1 MAEKKVN
8 LGCGPVFVDSPDW
21 VNLDVSAPSPAVR
34 NANLL
39 DRLPMQDQSA
49 DVLYSSHFLEHVPR
63 TSVPSVL
70 EECFR
75 ILNSGGKIRL
85 VLPDLENMAREYL
98 NRRDSGDED
107 KADFVV
113 MELIDQCVR
122 RESGGELGRFYQ
134 ALRVSPDGGSAEMID
149 YVRERVGDDLRAVG
163 KGKGSMGLSS
173 KLRRILSVLPNR
185 LQRVWI
191 KLVLKALPKA
201 FRAQNVSLAQVGER
215 HHWVWD
221 FHQLS
226 SALEEAGFVDIQ
238 RQSAESSTIGEF
250 PFYPLDLDVDGAP
263 RKGNESMYVE
273 ARKP

>member
-1 MAEKKVN
+1 
-8 LGCGPVFVDSPDW
+8 
-21 VNLDVSAPSPAVR
+21 
-34 NANLL
+34 
-39 DRLPMQDQSA
+39 MQDQSA

-98 NRRDSGDED
+98 NRRDSGDEG

-134 ALRVSPDGGSAEMID
+134 ALRVSPDGGSSEMID

-173 KLRRILSVLPNR
+173 KLRRIPSVLPNR

-226 SALEEAGFVDIQ
+226 RALEEAGFVDIQ

-250 PFYPLDLDVDGAP
+250 PFYPLDLNVDGSP